1 MFNNKLF
8 VFVLFTPGV
17 GGNHLTNLLSI
28 SLKLFCNIPKNKENI
43 YKVYNEP
50 TVHPDRK
57 NLQKD
62 LIKEILIA
70 SKEKK
75 DIILCGHIG
84 EYLFLD
90 TFFKNLKNKK
100 FITITG
106 LDSSSIK
113 KISPRIEL
121 IGKGYDHL
129 LSGFYHAEQ
138 SVLYQYRNISKL
150 LMCEEKEIIEIKLSD
165 LLSTNILPLLTKI
178 GNQLGYEDFYD
189 LDFCQELHK
198 IWLDNNNII

>member
-1 MFNNKLF
+1 MFSNKSF

-28 SLKLFCNIPKNKENI
+28 SLKLFCNIPKDKENI
-43 YKVYNEP
+43 FKIYNEP

-62 LIKEILIA
+62 VIKEILID
-70 SKEKK
+70 SQEKK
-75 DIILCGHIG
+75 EIVLCGHLG

-90 TFFKNLKNKK
+90 TFFKNFKNKK

-106 LDSSSIK
+106 LDKSSIK

-121 IGKGYDHL
+121 IGKGYEHL
-129 LSGFYHAEQ
+129 LSGFYYAEQ
-138 SVLYQYRNISKL
+138 SVLYQSKNISKL

-165 LLSTNILPLLTKI
+165 LLSTDILPLLTKI

-189 LDFCQELHK
+189 LNFCQKLHSA
-198 IWLDNNNII
+198 WLNKNNII